1 MDEQKAVSE
10 AQKRAHR
17 KYMEKFVEIKV
28 RVTPEKRTAIQEHAQ
43 TMGESA
49 TTFINRAID
58 HQMSCD
64 RDKDLSE
71 ALQGPFG
78 CGVVSLPLPSE
89 AYECAV
95 AASEAA
101 GEGLPDFV
109 ARAVEIQAKWDKASL
124 AMGINP
130 ATGGRGGAEA
140 GGTHGN

>member
-1 MDEQKAVSE
+1 MPEKTE
-10 AQKRAHR
+10 AQKKAQK

-58 HQMSCD
+58 TQISQD
-64 RDKDLSE
+64 RRNGPSE
-71 ALQGPFG
+71 ALQGPLG
-78 CGVVSLPLPSE
+78 AGVVSLPSE
-89 AYECAV
+89 AYERAV

-109 ARAVEIQAKWDKASL
+109 VRAVETQAQRDKASL